1 MKTEEFMKTCV
12 GCVAALMLAAAAVS
26 VPADAATSSPQALQL
41 VHPGYLT
48 FAVSYADPPQD
59 FLKSGKPSG
68 FDVDLAKALA
78 ARLDLKPRFVN
89 FAFAG
94 IFPALLAHKV
104 DAAISGIGVTPEREK
119 VYDYVPY
126 IIGGQRMMAANSFPT
141 TFKTDLGLCG
151 YHVATVEGSVEY
163 GDLTHWSAKCPD
175 GKKIRISVYPSF
187 AEDLEQLAK
196 GSVQVI
202 DIDWPVSAYF
212 LQKFPGR
219 FKAVSTIVSGLGP
232 DTPPNREGIL
242 LRKDEVPLQT
252 ALSHALGDLQQSGEY
267 TKLLHKW
274 NLKSGDI
281 RTYDKYLSNKAG

>member
-1 MKTEEFMKTCV
+1 MRKFPLYLASFI
-12 GCVAALMLAAAAVS
+12 VAAASAYAPAEAAPPPTVANS
-26 VPADAATSSPQALQL
+26 L
-41 VHPGYLT
+41 VHAGYLT

-59 FLKSGKPSG
+59 FLKSGKPTG
-68 FDVDLAKALA
+68 FDIDIAKALA
-78 ARLDLKPRFVN
+78 NELGLKARFVD
-89 FAFAG
+89 FSFQG
-94 IFPALLAHKV
+94 IFPALIAHKV
-104 DAAISGIGVTPEREK
+104 DAAISGIGITPQREK

-126 IIGGQRMMAANSFPT
+126 FIGGQRMLAANSFPT

-175 GKKIRISVYPSF
+175 GKKISISVYPSF
-187 AEDLEQLAK
+187 SEDLEQLAK

-212 LQKFPGR
+212 LQKFPKR
-219 FKAVSTIVSGLGP
+219 FKAVSPIVSGLGP

-252 ALSHALGDLQQSGEY
+252 ALTGALKKLQTSGEY
-267 TKLLHKW
+267 TKLLAKW
-274 NLKSGDI
+274 NLDPGDI
-281 RTYDKYLSNKAG
+281 RDYGKFASKSAT